1 MPNVPA
7 LEESGTSASQG
18 TGRGQGE
25 GTVGEKTSW
34 ASCMLHHLYEN
45 KNDYVHMYMYM
56 YMHVHFR
63 KVTALGVLCCFALLF
78 V

>member
-7 LEESGTSASQG
+7 LEESGTFASQG

-25 GTVGEKTSW
+25 GTVGEKTDRGL
-34 ASCMLHHLYEN
+34 AACCTIFMRIEHACI
-45 KNDYVHMYMYM
+45 
-56 YMHVHFR
+56 HVHVHVHLR
-63 KVTALGVLCCFALLF
+63 KSDCFVCAVRVALPYLLF